1 MPQSIEDLRSAE
13 DGSATLD
20 RVRLVVMVIG
30 MLFGALAAISDATA
44 DQAALAGQT
53 LDDQEIGGL
62 LE

>member
-30 MLFGALAAISDATA
+30 MLFGALTISSDATA
-44 DQAALAGQT
+44 DHGARAGQM

-62 LE
+62 FE